1 MKAQRFRI
9 YTAPNRDFLC
19 VVSANSREA
28 ALKTAKGM
36 FQLTR
41 SAFALIE
48 TPYEAAAMAKR
59 LSITSL

>member
-1 MKAQRFRI
+1 MKRFRI
-9 YTAPNRDFLC
+9 YTASGRDFLC
-19 VVSANSREA
+19 VVSAKSSES

-41 SAFALIE
+41 SAFALVE

-59 LSITSL
+59 LSVTK